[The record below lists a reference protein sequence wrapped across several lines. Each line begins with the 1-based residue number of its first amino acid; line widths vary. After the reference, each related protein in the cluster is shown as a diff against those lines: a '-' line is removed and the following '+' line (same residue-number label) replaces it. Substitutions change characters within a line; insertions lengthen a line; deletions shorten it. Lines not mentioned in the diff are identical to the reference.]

1 MSAQFSLRS
10 DFEIS
15 FQIPIK
21 FGVTSS
27 LMPICTL
34 MWNLLKKCILM
45 WKFQSLL
52 VVLYLKLFLSFM
64 LFFDARNC
72 CNATSDC
79 METPHRH
86 SFYLN
91 NTEVHVSSSYGAE
104 NYAFLQY
111 I

>member
-27 LMPICTL
+27 LMPICT
-34 MWNLLKKCILM
+34 LM

-86 SFYLN
+86 SFHLN